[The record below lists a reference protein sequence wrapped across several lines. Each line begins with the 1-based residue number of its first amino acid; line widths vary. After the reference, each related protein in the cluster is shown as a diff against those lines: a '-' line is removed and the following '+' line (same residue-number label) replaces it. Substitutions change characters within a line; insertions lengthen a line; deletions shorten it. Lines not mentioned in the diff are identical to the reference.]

1 MAKLAALNLNYPL
14 TTEDRLIFP
23 QYSKWAFGFILYF
36 NTGETPMTTSKP
48 RVRAYVDHD
57 TFAKLQFA
65 TTRPHVTISDTVNN
79 ALKAYLSDEYALERE
94 SAIIKRMDRIARETE
109 ALELRMAIT
118 SEAMALFIRHY
129 LTATPKIP
137 KADQDA
143 ARARGEARYDAFKTN
158 LRTVLED
165 TTQSLYGA
173 VKDIY
178 TDTDG
183 FFTAEELNLLH
194 KPAP

>member
-1 MAKLAALNLNYPL
+1 
-14 TTEDRLIFP
+14 
-23 QYSKWAFGFILYF
+23 
-36 NTGETPMTTSKP
+36 MTTSKP
-48 RVRAYVDHD
+48 RVRGYISDS
-57 TFAKLQFA
+57 TYAKLMLA
-65 TTRPHVTISDTVNN
+65 TSRPHVTISDTLNN
-79 ALKAYLSDEYALERE
+79 ALKSYLSDEYALERE
-94 SAIIKRMDRIARETE
+94 SAIIKRLDRIARETE

-129 LTATPKIP
+129 LMATPKIP

-143 ARARGEARYDAFKTN
+143 ARARGDVRYEAFKTN

-165 TTQSLYGA
+165 TTKSLYGA

-183 FFTAEELNLLH
+183 FFTAEELDLLH
-194 KPAP
+194 SPPPEGDIISK

>member
-1 MAKLAALNLNYPL
+1 
-14 TTEDRLIFP
+14 
-23 QYSKWAFGFILYF
+23 
-36 NTGETPMTTSKP
+36 MTTSKP

-65 TTRPHVTISDTVNN
+65 TTRPHVTISDVVNN

-129 LTATPKIP
+129 LMATPKIP

-143 ARARGEARYDAFKTN
+143 ARARGDARYEAFKTN

-173 VKDIY
+173 VKDIF
-178 TDTDG
+178 TDTNG
-183 FFTAEELNLLH
+183 FFTADELDLLH
-194 KPAP
+194 KPAPGEAEGKFETETGSPQR

>member
-1 MAKLAALNLNYPL
+1 
-14 TTEDRLIFP
+14 
-23 QYSKWAFGFILYF
+23 
-36 NTGETPMTTSKP
+36 MTTSKP

-79 ALKAYLSDEYALERE
+79 ALRAYLSDEYALERE

-109 ALELRMAIT
+109 ALELRMAIS

-129 LTATPKIP
+129 LMATPKIP
-137 KADQDA
+137 KADQDV
-143 ARARGEARYDAFKTN
+143 ARARGEARYDAFKNN

-173 VKDIY
+173 VREIY
-178 TDTDG
+178 TDADA
-183 FFTAEELNLLH
+183 FFSEEELDLLNGTTPSESA
-194 KPAP
+194 K

>member
-1 MAKLAALNLNYPL
+1 
-14 TTEDRLIFP
+14 
-23 QYSKWAFGFILYF
+23 
-36 NTGETPMTTSKP
+36 MTTSKP

-79 ALKAYLSDEYALERE
+79 ALKSYLSDEYGLERE

-118 SEAMALFIRHY
+118 SEALALFIRHY
-129 LTATPKIP
+129 LAATPKIP

-183 FFTAEELNLLH
+183 FFTAEELSLLH
-194 KPAP
+194 KPAQGEAEGKFETETGAPQC

>member
-1 MAKLAALNLNYPL
+1 
-14 TTEDRLIFP
+14 
-23 QYSKWAFGFILYF
+23 
-36 NTGETPMTTSKP
+36 MTTSKP

-65 TTRPHVTISDTVNN
+65 TTRPHVTISDVVNN

-129 LTATPKIP
+129 LSATPKIP

-183 FFTAEELNLLH
+183 FFTAEEMDLLH
-194 KPAP
+194 KPAPGEAEGKFETETGSPQR